1 MDSPPCLQVLVA
13 FAYIDTS
20 PSKSLPEVYGG
31 ASVLMNVYYRLY
43 PNAIGKWYCVRQ
55 EKVIA

>member
-43 PNAIGKWYCVRQ
+43 PNAIGK
-55 EKVIA
+55 